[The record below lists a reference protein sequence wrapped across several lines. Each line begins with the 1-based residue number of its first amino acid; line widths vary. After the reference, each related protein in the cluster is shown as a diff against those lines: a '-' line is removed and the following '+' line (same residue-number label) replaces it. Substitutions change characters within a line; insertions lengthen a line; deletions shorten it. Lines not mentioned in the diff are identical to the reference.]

1 MMDYGTDIS
10 TITSSGAVDLD
21 EYFRVVSGADAV
33 LHAVVK
39 RLVTPYGGLLD
50 EEDYGFD
57 LLGLVNGSTS
67 QRELTAAVAQIEAQC
82 LQDERVSD
90 ATVDLS
96 VAAGAVTVKVQCEL
110 VEGETFSLV
119 LGVSSVSIEILEAG

>member
-1 MMDYGTDIS
+1 MADYGTDIS
-10 TITSSGAVDLD
+10 TITASGAVDLD

-33 LHAVVK
+33 LHALVK

-57 LLGLVNGSTS
+57 LRGLVNGSSS
-67 QRELTAAVAQIEAQC
+67 QRELNAAVAQIEAQC

-90 ATVDLS
+90 ATVELS
-96 VAAGAVTVKVQCEL
+96 VSGGICSVKILCTLTDDQ
-110 VEGETFSLV
+110 TFRLV
-119 LGVSSVSIEILEAG
+119 LGVSSVTIEVLEAG

>member
-1 MMDYGTDIS
+1 MDYGSDIS

-21 EYFRVVSGADAV
+21 EYFRLVSGADAV
-33 LHAVVK
+33 LHALVK

-57 LLGLVNGSTS
+57 LRGLVNGSSS
-67 QRELTAAVAQIEAQC
+67 QREMNAAVAQIEAQC

-90 ATVDLS
+90 ATVEMS
-96 VAAGAVTVKVQCEL
+96 VSGGVCSVKILCTLTDDQTL
-110 VEGETFSLV
+110 SLV
-119 LGVSSVSIEILEAG
+119 LGISAVSIDVLEAG